1 MTLPVAVHTIFPM
14 PKRYEKEIEEILGR
28 AGTLRPRPAADYGL
42 PTLLARY
49 AANRLGRAGRLSSG
63 LVMAAGL
70 AMVIASLIV
79 TRAAEGAGQA
89 VLVAGLS
96 ALAAGYGLAFVPS
109 VAAGS
114 RPRPKVWRGRPIEP
128 DTEE

>member
-1 MTLPVAVHTIFPM
+1 MS
-14 PKRYEKEIEEILGR
+14 KRYEREIEDILGR
-28 AGTLRPRPAADYGL
+28 SGTPGPRPAADCGL
-42 PTLLARY
+42 PSLLARY

-63 LVMAAGL
+63 RLMAAGL
-70 AMVIASLIV
+70 AMVVASLIV

-109 VAAGS
+109 VKAGS

-128 DTEE
+128 DTED